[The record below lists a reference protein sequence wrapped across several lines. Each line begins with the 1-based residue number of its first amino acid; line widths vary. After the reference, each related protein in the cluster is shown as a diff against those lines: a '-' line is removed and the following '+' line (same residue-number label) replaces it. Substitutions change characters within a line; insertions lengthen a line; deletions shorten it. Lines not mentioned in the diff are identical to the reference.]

1 MTLACVFEG
10 HRRESIGRRGASF
23 RGAGRRFRLALA
35 ALFAGLFLVSTNA
48 VAQVCSSNQTQLIQ
62 AIADS
67 QTALQRASGN
77 LDTFSR
83 TLISPRTGP
92 VDATNVISVRSN
104 LDAFVSALSEFSAQV
119 RQIGDACGPEFA
131 VDAQTLSNIV
141 SQFEAERTRAD
152 QLIGDHEALMNSGEP
167 PMSQTEMEAVQRALL
182 EQGFYQGGVDGRFGA
197 GTRDA
202 IGRFQQAR
210 GLPPTRYLSPEQ
222 VVQLTQAPAAPPQG
236 TGDAQPSDGLPPAPP
251 ASDAGPV
258 IADTEAGQIC
268 ARNTAEVENANE
280 RTRTFRQQV
289 GPRITAFRDAVRG
302 PRIPAIDAEAGARI
316 IADVNSYLAAL
327 EAFYQQAETVVGHCD
342 DAFDESFQT
351 LSGQLEALRGIN
363 QRVSSLNDDYAEMI
377 ESGEPAMSE
386 ETMKQVQTGLKALGH
401 YTSAI
406 DAVFGPGTRT
416 AIRAY
421 QEATG
426 ASQTGYLTA
435 DQIAALQQAA
445 VAPVAPDPIPVAP
458 EPTSPAPPTPPT
470 PPAAA
475 SDSPDGSAA
484 EISDARS
491 MLTRDL
497 AERQVPVPLSQVRP
511 GDGRFGDNWWQA
523 RDNLSRGLPQVTVD
537 QRLSLFGA
545 AYLDRGAE
553 SLSMVDAHLII
564 GDAFAR
570 LGLFGDAAFHLQR
583 AYDLWSGLD
592 RAAGDEKARLLER
605 LAAARL
611 AQAAANG
618 SVGSATFDDVNR
630 MLTEALAASRQAGD
644 GDTALSRLVLGR
656 LADLYAAAERQP
668 EDADLLAAYRARY
681 PG

>member
-1 MTLACVFEG
+1 MTLAWAVEG
-10 HRRESIGRRGASF
+10 RKREPIERRGAASED
-23 RGAGRRFRLALA
+23 AGRRLWLALA
-35 ALFAGLFLVSTNA
+35 ALIAGMVLISSNA
-48 VAQVCSSNQTQLIQ
+48 VAQVCSSNQSQLTQ

-77 LDTFSR
+77 LDTFGR
-83 TLISPRTGP
+83 ALISPRAGP
-92 VDATNVISVRSN
+92 VDASNVISVRSN
-104 LDAFVSALSEFSAQV
+104 LDAFVSALSEFSNQV

-141 SQFEAERTRAD
+141 SQFGAERTRAD
-152 QLIGDHEALMNSGEP
+152 QMIGDHEALMSSGEP

-210 GLPPTRYLSPEQ
+210 GLQPTRYLTPDQ
-222 VVQLTQAPAAPPQG
+222 IVQLTQAQPAPPPQG
-236 TGDAQPSDGLPPAPP
+236 ASDAQPSDGLPPAPP
-251 ASDAGPV
+251 VGDSGPSL
-258 IADTEAGQIC
+258 ADTEAGQIC

-289 GPRITAFRDAVRG
+289 GPRITAFRSAVRG
-302 PRIPAIDAEAGARI
+302 PRIPAIDAEAGAHI

-342 DAFDESFQT
+342 DAFDETFQT
-351 LSGQLEALRGIN
+351 LSGQLDALRGIN
-363 QRVSSLNDDYAEMI
+363 QRVSSLNDDYAEMV

-401 YTSAI
+401 YSSAI
-406 DAVFGPGTRT
+406 DAVFGPGTRS

-421 QEATG
+421 QESTG

-435 DQIAALQQAA
+435 NQIAALQQAA
-445 VAPVAPDPIPVAP
+445 VAPVEPDPIPVEP
-458 EPTSPAPPTPPT
+458 QPTSPTPPT
-470 PPAAA
+470 PPAATTA
-475 SDSPDGSAA
+475 APDGPAA
-484 EISDARS
+484 QISDARS

-592 RAAGDEKARLLER
+592 RTAGDEKARLLER

-611 AQAAANG
+611 AQAAGNG

-630 MLTEALAASRQAGD
+630 MLIEALAASRQTGD
-644 GDTALSRLVLGR
+644 GDTALSRLILGR

-668 EDADLLAAYRARY
+668 EDADLLAAFRARY